1 MHQAYFGKNMGR
13 REEKTML
20 QKNMGGSDRAVRFIL
35 GLLLVISAAVGA
47 LGPWAY
53 LGVIAMIT
61 GAIGNCPAYSI
72 FGFATSKPKQPE

>member
-1 MHQAYFGKNMGR
+1 
-13 REEKTML
+13 ML

-35 GLLLVISAAVGA
+35 GCLLGISAAVGA

-72 FGFATSKPKQPE
+72 FGLSTCKPKQSE

>member
-1 MHQAYFGKNMGR
+1 
-13 REEKTML
+13 ML

-35 GLLLVISAAVGA
+35 GCLLVISAAVGA

-61 GAIGNCPAYSI
+61 GAVGNCPAYSI
-72 FGFATSKPKQPE
+72 FGLTTCKPKQPE